1 VITTFYINEQ
11 SIYIGVSEKVFV
23 IGWAVNTFGDYYV
36 YCNRIALVHE
46 SHKYNQVCYLEE
58 CGDWR
63 NAALYLLPE
72 EIKPRLKN
80 IIF

>member
-1 VITTFYINEQ
+1 MITTFYINDQ
-11 SIYIGVSEKVFV
+11 SIYIKIFEKIFV
-23 IGWAVNTFGDYYV
+23 IGVDVNTNGDYYV

-46 SHKYNQVCYLEE
+46 GHKYNQVCYLEE

-63 NAALYLLPE
+63 KAALYLLPE